1 MNNQTFRLLIVML
14 LATGVSWTQGAM
26 QPQAGGRQSMALT
39 AEEES
44 AARSAVLS
52 DARVRQIVGSGQ
64 PRVMVGDAQP
74 DKNEAIAFY
83 RGETPKPPTHHV
95 WATVFNPATNKAA
108 EVFMSLEQNK
118 VLKVQEIEAADVP
131 LGREDVEE
139 AFALAKAS
147 SDVRRAVGSNMD
159 RFVVPERDA
168 PRTVPFTV
176 LSLRVRSSDTN
187 DPCTLDRCLD
197 LIFKTDSGFLPLR
210 AEVDLTQ
217 HTVKLINSPGKGKH
231 L

>member
-1 MNNQTFRLLIVML
+1 MNNQTFRLLIVVL
-14 LATGVSWTQGAM
+14 LTTGVSWTQGAM
-26 QPQAGGRQSMALT
+26 QLQAGARQSMVLT
-39 AEEES
+39 AQEES
-44 AARSAVLS
+44 AALSAVLS
-52 DARVRQIVGSGQ
+52 DARVRQIVGSGR
-64 PRVMVGDAQP
+64 PRVIVGDAQP
-74 DKNEAIAFY
+74 DKNEAVAFY
-83 RGETPKPPTHHV
+83 RGETQKPPTHHV

-131 LGREDVEE
+131 LSREDVEE
-139 AFALAKAS
+139 ALALAKVS
-147 SDVRRAVGSNMD
+147 PDVRRAVGSSMD
-159 RFVVPERDA
+159 QFVVSERSA
-168 PRTVPFTV
+168 QRTAPFTV
-176 LSLRVRSSDTN
+176 RSLRVRSADAN

-217 HTVKLINSPGKGKH
+217 RTVRLINSPGKGKH